1 MWPKT
6 HVLAT
11 SFLVSAPSFRED
23 IIRTKVHL
31 SLPASLD
38 LSNFDFSKP
47 TSSSGNVYACVCL
60 WVTESEQTAIT
71 NVTKLG
77 QRSWL
82 FMCHTYLTK
91 WKYIA
96 DLQSPSQRRLCLL
109 LYLHCPSHVMLTV
122 SSIYR
127 VMWEL
132 CNRVVLTRPLT
143 WAPSLPPAPQDNDWL
158 ISNRTKHCVS
168 PITSLENTPAM
179 PNQTKPS

>member
-31 SLPASLD
+31 SPCFTGSVKFWFFKANIQFRQRVCVS
-38 LSNFDFSKP
+38 
-47 TSSSGNVYACVCL
+47 VCL

-143 WAPSLPPAPQDNDWL
+143 RAPSLPPEPRKIMTDW
-158 ISNRTKHCVS
+158 
-168 PITSLENTPAM
+168 
-179 PNQTKPS
+179 